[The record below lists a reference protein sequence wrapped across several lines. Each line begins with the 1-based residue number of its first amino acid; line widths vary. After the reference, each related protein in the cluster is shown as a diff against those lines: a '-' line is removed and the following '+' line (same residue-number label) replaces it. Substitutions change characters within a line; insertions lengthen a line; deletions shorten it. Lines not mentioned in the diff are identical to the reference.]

1 MILLN
6 IEVQSHPGVFFIF
19 YLFMFHFVNMEKPSS
34 KLSCDPCFHDTCSI
48 KKFSDM
54 ARKKACMMVQLLRW
68 FLQFSKASLHLCL
81 LGGTGNMLKH
91 HWKLVIITK

>member
-1 MILLN
+1 
-6 IEVQSHPGVFFIF
+6 
-19 YLFMFHFVNMEKPSS
+19 MFHFVNMEKPSS
-34 KLSCDPCFHDTCSI
+34 KFSCDPCFHDTCSI

-68 FLQFSKASLHLCL
+68 FLEFSKASLHLCL